1 MGAFCLFPAN
11 ALPIPCR
18 PDAEFIPVLSMAYDG
33 I

>member
-11 ALPIPCR
+11 ALPILCR
-18 PDAEFIPVLSMAYDG
+18 PNAEFIVAFSMAYDG